1 MKNTMS
7 VIYLHTAVPR
17 RVDKTS
23 EACSVFQ
30 LEQKK
35 SISYSSIR
43 NRYRVKRAGLVKNRS
58 VSVASSKLD
67 GVVCWSVDMTFDF
80 SAPVNLVWCDC
91 VLLLRSVTG
100 NMPNI
105 YAWEIC

>member
-1 MKNTMS
+1 M
-7 VIYLHTAVPR
+7 
-17 RVDKTS
+17 
-23 EACSVFQ
+23 
-30 LEQKK
+30 
-35 SISYSSIR
+35 
-43 NRYRVKRAGLVKNRS
+43 KNRS
-58 VSVASSKLD
+58 VSVTSSKLD

>member
-1 MKNTMS
+1 MHLHTSAARVSRENKSVSCMKNTMN
-7 VIYLHTAVPR
+7 VVYLHTAVPR

-30 LEQKK
+30 LQQQQQQKI

-58 VSVASSKLD
+58 VSVASCMFA
-67 GVVCWSVDMTFDF
+67 GV
-80 SAPVNLVWCDC
+80 L
-91 VLLLRSVTG
+91 
-100 NMPNI
+100 I
-105 YAWEIC
+105 